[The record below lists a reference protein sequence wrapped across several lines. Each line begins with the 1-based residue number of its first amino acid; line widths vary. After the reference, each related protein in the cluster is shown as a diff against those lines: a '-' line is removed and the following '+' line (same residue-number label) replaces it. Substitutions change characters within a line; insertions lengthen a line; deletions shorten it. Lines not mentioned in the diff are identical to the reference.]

1 MTTLPTPARPR
12 PRNKWFLREPAPD
25 ATSRLF
31 LIPYSG
37 CGASMYRQWP
47 QTIGDGTDV
56 CAVQLPGRENR
67 LREEPHATYELMAE
81 DLAEALA
88 PYLDRPYALFG
99 HCGSALGAYET
110 AVRLVQRG
118 LPAPTRLF
126 VSSQV
131 APQDGPCGRFL
142 GLDDEQLLDE
152 LGRLV
157 VEMGGKPV
165 RSLLELSLGVLR
177 ADIEAN
183 KLYHVADPTCLPSP
197 LTAIGWRQ
205 DVEVP
210 HATMGGWP
218 ACGETT
224 YELLDGEHYTF
235 TGAPEPLLAL
245 LAAGLAGPAAAAEA
259 AA

>member
-1 MTTLPTPARPR
+1 MTTSARM
-12 PRNKWFLREPAPD
+12 RNKWFLREPSPD
-25 ATSRLF
+25 AKARLF

-47 QTIGDGTDV
+47 QFIGDGIEI

-67 LREEPHATYELMAE
+67 LREEPHATYEAMAD
-81 DLAEALA
+81 DLADALQ
-88 PYLDRPYALFG
+88 PYLDRPYGLFG

-110 AVRLVQRG
+110 AVRIVERG
-118 LPAPTRLF
+118 LTPPNRVF

-131 APQDGPCGRFL
+131 APQDGPAGRFL
-142 GLDDEQLLDE
+142 GLSDEELLDE

-183 KLYHVADPTCLPSP
+183 KQYHVAEPTYLPCP
-197 LTAIGWRQ
+197 LTVIGWRQ
-205 DVEVP
+205 DVEVL
-210 HATMGGWP
+210 HTLLGGWP
-218 ACGETT
+218 ACGDAT

-235 TGAPEPLLAL
+235 TGAPEPLLAVL
-245 LAAGLAGPAAAAEA
+245 SENLVAASTADASG
-259 AA
+259 